1 MDGIRSG
8 HGQWDV
14 NAIHACFD
22 EFDDGDGELEVAELH
37 GAFEL
42 LKMDPSPEEV
52 EALLLVYDA
61 DGSGTIDKNVSAHD
75 PQLTFPPR
83 LFRASRLTPSHS
95 RHTRLSSRLPL
106 PVSRVSC
113 LAFVSGHRSSRG

>member
-61 DGSGTIDKNVSAHD
+61 DGSGTIDKDVSARPH
-75 PQLTFPPR
+75 FPPDPC
-83 LFRASRLTPSHS
+83 AHS
-95 RHTRLSSRLPL
+95 ACS
-106 PVSRVSC
+106 
-113 LAFVSGHRSSRG
+113 

>member
-8 HGQWDV
+8 RGQWDV

-61 DGSGTIDKNVSAHD
+61 DGSGTIDKDVSA
-75 PQLTFPPR
+75 TFPQTLAHPAGSNII
-83 LFRASRLTPSHS
+83 LVTVL
-95 RHTRLSSRLPL
+95 RLPL
-106 PVSRVSC
+106 RSLSR
-113 LAFVSGHRSSRG
+113 LMAFVSGHRSSRG

>member
-1 MDGIRSG
+1 MRYTIRRKAQMDGIRSG

-61 DGSGTIDKNVSAHD
+61 DGSGTIDKDVSARPH
-75 PQLTFPPR
+75 FPPDPC
-83 LFRASRLTPSHS
+83 AHS
-95 RHTRLSSRLPL
+95 ACS
-106 PVSRVSC
+106 
-113 LAFVSGHRSSRG
+113 